1 MAKIKVIR
9 QGESLPFVFD
19 RGGESIDG
27 YVCTI
32 FVKQYPADVASI
44 TRVIEPTTN
53 PKTGVSEWS
62 GFLTQTETAALA
74 VGLWIINAKLVKSS
88 TDEEEA
94 IPVRFQ
100 VVVTWA

>member
-19 RGGESIDG
+19 RGGEDTTG

-32 FVKQYPADVASI
+32 FVKQFPTDVASI
-44 TRVIEPTTN
+44 TRVIPLTTD
-53 PKTGVSEWS
+53 PDTGDAAWS
-62 GFLTQTETAALA
+62 GFLTSTETAALA
-74 VGLWIINAKLVKSS
+74 TGLWIINATLVKAS

-94 IPVRFQ
+94 VPVRFS
-100 VVVTWA
+100 VTIPWA

>member
-19 RGGESIDG
+19 RDGEDITG

-32 FVKQYPADVASI
+32 FVKQFPSNVSDI
-44 TRVIEPTTN
+44 TRIIEPSVN
-53 PKTGVSEWS
+53 EKTGIGEWS
-62 GFLTQTETAALA
+62 GFLTQTETSALD
-74 VGLWIINAKLVKSS
+74 VGLWIINAKLVKAS

-94 IPVRFQ
+94 IPVRFTIA
-100 VVVTWA
+100 VPWA

>member
-32 FVKQYPADVASI
+32 FVKQFPADTASI
-44 TRVIEPTTN
+44 TRVIASSTN
-53 PKTGVSEWS
+53 SKTGFGQWE
-62 GFLTQTETAALA
+62 GFLTQTETAALTE
-74 VGLWIINAKLVKSS
+74 GLWIINAKLLKSS

-100 VVVTWA
+100 ITVTWA

>member
-19 RGGESIDG
+19 RGGEDTTG
-27 YVCTI
+27 YICTI
-32 FVKQYPADVASI
+32 FVKQFPADVADI
-44 TRVIEPTTN
+44 TRVIPLTTN
-53 PKTGVSEWS
+53 SKTGFAEWS
-62 GFLTQTETAALA
+62 GFLTSTETAALA
-74 VGLWIINAKLVKSS
+74 LGLWIINAKLVKAA

-100 VVVTWA
+100 IVVPWA